1 MINFTQWLTL
11 PAKKIDQKAADTALS
26 RQSQLTKPAG
36 SLGQLEQLAVQLA
49 ALQGTPPQAD
59 HVHITVYAADHG
71 VMAENISAYPQSV
84 TAAMI
89 RNFASG
95 GAAISVL
102 AKQLNASLD
111 VINVGTVSDLE
122 EIKGVQ
128 DQRIANGTA
137 NFHQQAAMSES
148 ECQQA
153 LLIGQLNVEC
163 CLQNGTQVYVAGD
176 MGIGNTTAA
185 SAMAC
190 ALLTLPAEQ
199 LAGPG
204 TGLTAEGVSHKA
216 SIIEESISLHRDHLD
231 SPLAILRYLGGFE
244 IAAMVGSYLHCAK
257 AGLPVVIDGFISSV
271 AALCAE
277 QICPGSRQWFLF
289 SHHSAEPG
297 HSAVLQA
304 LEAKPL
310 VNFNMRLGEASGAAV
325 AIPLL
330 RMACALHNHMATFE
344 EAAIAG
350 AINP

>member
-1 MINFTQWLTL
+1 MIDFKHWLTQPVKPL
-11 PAKKIDQKAADTALS
+11 NTQAADQARV
-26 RQSQLTKPAG
+26 RQNQLTKPAG
-36 SLGQLEQLAVQLA
+36 SLGQLEQLAIQLA
-49 ALQGTPPQAD
+49 AMQADKPQAEQ
-59 HVHITVYAADHG
+59 VHITVYAADHG

-84 TAAMI
+84 TAAML

-102 AKQLNASLD
+102 AKHLHASLD
-111 VINVGTVSDLE
+111 VINVGIVGELE

-128 DQRIANGTA
+128 DLRVASGTA
-137 NFHQQAAMSES
+137 NFYQQAAMSEA
-148 ECQQA
+148 ECEQA
-153 LLIGQLNVEC
+153 MLIGRHNVEC
-163 CLQNGTQVYVAGD
+163 CLQNGSQIYIAGD

-190 ALLTLPAEQ
+190 ALLNLPASQ

-204 TGLTAEGVSHKA
+204 TGLTAEGVLHKA
-216 SIIEESISLHRDHLD
+216 SVIQESLSLHKDHLD
-231 SPLAILRYLGGFE
+231 SPLATLRYLGGFE

-257 AGLPVVIDGFISSV
+257 TGLPVVIDGFISSV

-277 QICPGSRQWFLF
+277 QISPGSQQWFIF

-304 LEAKPL
+304 MDAKPL
-310 VNFNMRLGEASGAAV
+310 VNFSMRLGEASGAAV

-330 RMACALHNHMATFE
+330 RMACALHNQMATFE
-344 EAAIAG
+344 EAAIEG
-350 AINP
+350 VISE

>member
-1 MINFTQWLTL
+1 MIDFDHWLKL
-11 PAKKIDQKAADTALS
+11 PAKTIDNTSAEVAMA

-36 SLGQLEQLAVQLA
+36 SLGQLEQLAIKLA
-49 ALQGTPPQAD
+49 ALQSDSPRAD
-59 HVHITVYAADHG
+59 NVHITVYAADHG

-102 AKQLNASLD
+102 ANHLNASLD
-111 VINVGTVSDLE
+111 VINVGTATELE
-122 EIKGVQ
+122 AIKGVQ

-137 NFHQQAAMSES
+137 NFHQQAAMSEA
-148 ECQQA
+148 ECKQA
-153 LLIGQLNVEC
+153 MLIGQHNVEC
-163 CLQNGTQVYVAGD
+163 CQQNGTQIYIAGD

-190 ALLTLPAEQ
+190 ALMELPAEQ

-204 TGLTAEGVSHKA
+204 TGLNAEGVSHKA
-216 SIIEESISLHRDHLD
+216 QIISEALLLHQQHLD

-244 IAAMVGSYLHCAK
+244 IAAMVGSYLQCAK
-257 AGLPVVIDGFISSV
+257 SGLPVVIDGFISSV
-271 AALCAE
+271 AALCADR
-277 QICPGSRQWFLF
+277 ICPGSRHWFLF

-297 HSAVLQA
+297 HSVVLQA
-304 LEAKPL
+304 LDASPL

-325 AIPLL
+325 AVPLL
-330 RMACALHNHMATFE
+330 RIACALHNQMATFE

-350 AINP
+350 AIS

>member
-1 MINFTQWLTL
+1 MIDFNHWLKL
-11 PAKKIDQKAADTALS
+11 SPKAIDQNAADAALL
-26 RQSQLTKPAG
+26 RQSQLTKPAA
-36 SLGQLEQLAVQLA
+36 SLGQLEHLAVQLA
-49 ALQGTPPQAD
+49 AMQGTPPQAD

-102 AKQLNASLD
+102 AKQLTASLD
-111 VINVGTVSDLE
+111 VINVGTVTELE
-122 EIKGVQ
+122 SIKGVQ

-137 NFHQQAAMSES
+137 NFHQQAAMSQAQCE
-148 ECQQA
+148 QA
-153 LLIGQLNVEC
+153 LLIGQHNVEC
-163 CLQNGTQVYVAGD
+163 CLQNGMQLYIAGD

-190 ALLTLPAEQ
+190 ALLDLPATQ

-204 TGLTAEGVSHKA
+204 TGLNAEGVSHKA
-216 SIIEESISLHRDHLD
+216 KIISEALLLHKDHLG
-231 SPLAILRYLGGFE
+231 SPLNILRILGGFE

-257 AGLPVVIDGFISSV
+257 LGLPVIIDGFISSV

-277 QICPGSRQWFLF
+277 RICPGSREWFLF

-297 HSAVLQA
+297 HGAVLKA
-304 LEAKPL
+304 LEAHPL
-310 VNFNMRLGEASGAAV
+310 LDFQMRLGEASGAAV
-325 AIPLL
+325 VVPLL
-330 RMACALHNHMATFE
+330 RMACALHNQMATFE

-350 AINP
+350 AIS

>member
-1 MINFTQWLTL
+1 MSDFTHWLL
-11 PAKKIDQKAADTALS
+11 QPAKALDNHAAEHALS

-36 SLGQLEQLAVQLA
+36 SLGKLEQLAVQLA
-49 ALQGTPPQAD
+49 SQQGKTPAVD
-59 HVHITVYAADHG
+59 NVHITVYAADHG

-102 AKQLNASLD
+102 ATQLNASLD
-111 VINVGTVSDLE
+111 VINVGTVIPLE

-137 NFHQQAAMSES
+137 NFHQQAAMSEAQC
-148 ECQQA
+148 EQA
-153 LLIGQLNVEC
+153 MLIGRQNVEC
-163 CLQNGTQVYVAGD
+163 CQQNGIQLYIAGD

-190 ALLTLPAEQ
+190 SLLDLPAEQ
-199 LAGPG
+199 LTGPG
-204 TGLTAEGVSHKA
+204 TGLNADGIRHKA
-216 SIIEESISLHRDHLD
+216 RIISESLSLHNDQLD
-231 SPLAILRYLGGFE
+231 SALSVLRYLGGFE
-244 IAAMVGSYLHCAK
+244 IAAMTGSYLQCAK
-257 AGLPVVIDGFISSV
+257 SGLPVVIDGFISSV

-277 QICPGSRQWFLF
+277 RICPGSRNWFYF

-297 HSAVLQA
+297 HSVILQA
-304 LEAKPL
+304 LQASPL
-310 VNFNMRLGEASGAAV
+310 LDFNMRLGEASGAAV
-325 AIPLL
+325 AVPLL
-330 RMACALHNHMATFE
+330 RIACALHNQMATFE

-350 AINP
+350 AIN

>member
-1 MINFTQWLTL
+1 MIDFTQWLTL
-11 PAKKIDQKAADTALS
+11 PAKTIDQNAADAALT

-36 SLGQLEQLAVQLA
+36 SLGQLEHLAVQLA
-49 ALQGTPPQAD
+49 AMQGTPPQAD

-84 TAAMI
+84 TSAMI

-102 AKQLNASLD
+102 AKQLTASLD
-111 VINVGTVSDLE
+111 VINVGTVTELE
-122 EIKGVQ
+122 AIKGVQ

-137 NFHQQAAMSES
+137 NFHQQAAMSEA
-148 ECQQA
+148 ECEQA
-153 LLIGQLNVEC
+153 LLIGQHNVEC
-163 CLQNGTQVYVAGD
+163 CLQNGTQLYIAGD

-190 ALLTLPAEQ
+190 ALLNLPAEQ

-204 TGLTAEGVSHKA
+204 TGLNAEGVSHKA
-216 SIIEESISLHRDHLD
+216 KIISEALLLHKDHLD
-231 SPLAILRYLGGFE
+231 SPLSILRYLGGFE

-257 AGLPVVIDGFISSV
+257 LGLPVIIDGFISSV

-277 QICPGSRQWFLF
+277 RICPGSQAWFLF

-297 HSAVLQA
+297 HGVVLKA
-304 LEAKPL
+304 LEAQPL
-310 VNFNMRLGEASGAAV
+310 LNFQMRLGEASGAAV
-325 AIPLL
+325 VVPLL
-330 RMACALHNHMATFE
+330 RMACALHNQMATFE

-350 AINP
+350 AIS

>member
-1 MINFTQWLTL
+1 MIDFTQWLTL
-11 PAKKIDQKAADTALS
+11 PAKTIDQNAADAALM

-49 ALQGTPPQAD
+49 SLQGTIPQAD
-59 HVHITVYAADHG
+59 HVHVTVYAADHG

-102 AKQLNASLD
+102 AKHLDASLD
-111 VINVGTVSDLE
+111 VINVGTVSELE
-122 EIKGVQ
+122 DIKGVQ

-137 NFHQQAAMSES
+137 NFHQQAAMKEA
-148 ECQQA
+148 ECEQA
-153 LLIGQLNVEC
+153 ILIGQHNVEC
-163 CLQNGTQVYVAGD
+163 CLQNGTQIYIAGD

-190 ALLTLPAEQ
+190 ALLNLPAEQ

-204 TGLTAEGVSHKA
+204 TGLTAAGVSHKA
-216 SIIEESISLHRDHLD
+216 KIIKDSLLLHKNRLD

-257 AGLPVVIDGFISSV
+257 SGLPVVIDGFISSV

-297 HSAVLQA
+297 HSVVLQA
-304 LEAKPL
+304 LEAQPL

-330 RMACALHNHMATFE
+330 RMACALHNQMATFE

-350 AINP
+350 AIN

>member
-1 MINFTQWLTL
+1 MIDFTQWLTL
-11 PAKKIDQKAADTALS
+11 PAKTIDQNAADAALT

-36 SLGQLEQLAVQLA
+36 SLGQLEHLAVQLA
-49 ALQGTPPQAD
+49 AMQGTPPQAD

-102 AKQLNASLD
+102 AKQLTASLD
-111 VINVGTVSDLE
+111 VINVGTVTELE
-122 EIKGVQ
+122 AIKGVQ

-137 NFHQQAAMSES
+137 NFHQQAAMSQAQCE
-148 ECQQA
+148 QA
-153 LLIGQLNVEC
+153 LLIGQHNVEC
-163 CLQNGTQVYVAGD
+163 CLQNGTQLYIAGD

-190 ALLTLPAEQ
+190 ALLDLPATQ

-204 TGLTAEGVSHKA
+204 TGLNAEGVSHKA
-216 SIIEESISLHRDHLD
+216 KIISEALLLHKDHLG
-231 SPLAILRYLGGFE
+231 SPLNILRILGGFE

-257 AGLPVVIDGFISSV
+257 LGLPVIIDGFISSV

-277 QICPGSRQWFLF
+277 RICPGSREWFLF

-297 HSAVLQA
+297 HGAVLKA
-304 LEAKPL
+304 LEAHPL
-310 VNFNMRLGEASGAAV
+310 LDFQMRLGEASGAAV
-325 AIPLL
+325 VVPLL
-330 RMACALHNHMATFE
+330 RMACALHNQMATFE

-350 AINP
+350 AIS

>member
-1 MINFTQWLTL
+1 MIDFTQWLTL
-11 PAKKIDQKAADTALS
+11 PAKTIDQNAAEAALT

-36 SLGQLEQLAVQLA
+36 SLGQLEHLAVQLA
-49 ALQGTPPQAD
+49 ALQGKTPNAD

-102 AKQLNASLD
+102 AKHLDASLD
-111 VINVGTVSDLE
+111 VINVGTVSELE

-137 NFHQQAAMSES
+137 NFHQQAAMTEA
-148 ECQQA
+148 ECNQA
-153 LLIGQLNVEC
+153 MLIGQHNVEC
-163 CLQNGTQVYVAGD
+163 SLLNGTQIYIAGD

-190 ALLTLPAEQ
+190 AMLNLPASQ

-204 TGLTAEGVSHKA
+204 TGLNAEGVSHKA
-216 SIIEESISLHRDHLD
+216 TIIKESLLLHKNHLD

-257 AGLPVVIDGFISSV
+257 SGLPVVIDGFISSV
-271 AALCAE
+271 AALSAE

-297 HSAVLQA
+297 HSTVLQA
-304 LEAKPL
+304 LEAQPL
-310 VNFNMRLGEASGAAV
+310 VNFKMRLGEASGAAV

-330 RMACALHNHMATFE
+330 RMACALHNQMATFE
-344 EAAIAG
+344 EASIAG
-350 AINP
+350 AIN

>member
-1 MINFTQWLTL
+1 MIDFNHWLTL
-11 PAKKIDQKAADTALS
+11 PVKALDTDSADQALV

-36 SLGQLEQLAVQLA
+36 SLGQLERLAVQLA
-49 ALQGTPPQAD
+49 AMQGGSPQAE

-102 AKQLNASLD
+102 AKHLHASLD
-111 VINVGTVSDLE
+111 VINVGTVTELE

-137 NFHQQAAMSES
+137 NFHQQAAMTEA

-153 LLIGQLNVEC
+153 MLIGQHNVEC
-163 CLQNGTQVYVAGD
+163 CQQNGTRIYIAGD

-190 ALLTLPAEQ
+190 ALLNLPASQ

-204 TGLTAEGVSHKA
+204 TGLNAEGISHKA
-216 SIIEESISLHRDHLD
+216 TIIEESLVLHKNHLD
-231 SPLAILRYLGGFE
+231 SPLAVLRYLGGFE
-244 IAAMVGSYLHCAK
+244 IAAMVGSYLQCAK
-257 AGLPVVIDGFISSV
+257 SGLPVIIDGFISSV

-277 QICPGSRQWFLF
+277 QICPESRHWFLF

-297 HSAVLQA
+297 HGAILQA
-304 LEAKPL
+304 IDAQPL

-330 RMACALHNHMATFE
+330 RMACALHNQMVTFE

-350 AINP
+350 AIS